1 MAEGAFVVTGASTGI
16 GRATALR
23 LARAGGRVFAGV
35 RKQADA
41 ESLRAEG
48 LASLEPIFLDVG
60 NGASIEAAAK
70 HVADALGGEGLAGLV
85 NNAGINMG
93 GPLEFV
99 DLDGLR
105 EVFEVNTVGQIAVTQ
120 AFLPLLRAAQGRIVF
135 VTSIGGKV
143 SGPIIGPYTASKHAL
158 EALGD
163 ALRVELAPWGLH
175 VAIVEPG
182 AIATEI
188 FGKARQRKSEMI
200 VEMSEEARRHYE
212 GMADAVV
219 DSFSKMEKQ
228 ALAPDKVAEVIEHA
242 LTAARPKTRYLVGVD
257 AKAQAAMGWLL
268 PDRLFDFV
276 KGRMF
281 GVPRELPE

>member
-1 MAEGAFVVTGASTGI
+1 MAGAAFVVTGASTGI

-48 LASLEPIFLDVG
+48 PASLEPIFLDVG
-60 NGASIEAAAK
+60 NAASIEAAAK
-70 HVADALGGEGLAGLV
+70 HVADALGDEGLAGLV

-99 DLDGLR
+99 DLDDLR
-105 EVFEVNTVGQIAVTQ
+105 EVFEVNTVGPIAVTQ
-120 AFLPLLRAAQGRIVF
+120 AFLPLLRTARGRIVF

-188 FGKARQRKSEMI
+188 FDKARARRSEMI
-200 VEMSEEARRHYE
+200 VKMSEEARRRYE
-212 GMADAVV
+212 GMANAVV
-219 DSFSKMEKQ
+219 DAFSKMEKQ
-228 ALAPDKVAEVIEHA
+228 ALPPDKVALEIEHA
-242 LTAARPKTRYLVGVD
+242 LTAARPKTRYLVGMD
-257 AKAQAAMGWLL
+257 AKAQAALGWLL

-276 KGRMF
+276 RARMF

>member
-35 RKQADA
+35 RKEADA

-228 ALAPDKVAEVIEHA
+228 ALPPDKVAEVIEHA

-276 KGRMF
+276 KARMF